1 MEIYFLHPKF
11 NVLGGAEQVL
21 LILCKEL
28 SLKGHVVKLITEE
41 KYLDSKINIP
51 VPLIKLRTRNIIAL
65 GSKKFKSRVF
75 GQVIS
80 NYLTEGSIL
89 CAQNFPSYWW
99 MYEAT
104 RSYEKRINTVLF
116 CHEPSRSWYFHKTDK
131 ELINFTKKDPKCINP
146 NLLKHVRKR
155 LKKINNKKTKK
166 NREFDRKIVESIK
179 LLISNS
185 GLTSQNIIS
194 VWGIK
199 SKICHPSTI
208 YDVRNDCQNFTK
220 REGIVFFVTK
230 ILTKNIFGVLDT
242 ISILVKQTTFN
253 QPIHIIGNI
262 QTPKILSYIKKN
274 QLNDFITVHGFVSDN
289 KKNQILQSVRMCIY
303 IPFDEPFGLV
313 PIESLSCGTPVVVS
327 NLGGFTEVIKN
338 GKTGIY
344 VNPLNPQEV
353 AEVISTYYGDIPKL
367 NAMSKAGLELV
378 QNNHLVKHFVDT
390 FESYLEEVVSN

>member
-41 KYLDSKINIP
+41 KYLDPKINIP

-65 GSKKFKSRVF
+65 GNKKFQSRVF

-89 CAQNFPSYWW
+89 CAQNFPSSWW
-99 MYEAT
+99 MYEAI
-104 RSYEKRINTVLF
+104 RSHNKISTVLL
-116 CHEPSRSWYFHKTDK
+116 CQEPSRLLYFHKTDQR
-131 ELINFTKKDPKCINP
+131 LINSIQKNQFIVNP
-146 NLLKHVRKR
+146 MISEYVKKR
-155 LKKINNKKTKK
+155 LIKIDKKKSKKIRAYDK
-166 NREFDRKIVESIK
+166 KIVENIG
-179 LLISNS
+179 LVISNS
-185 GLTSQNIIS
+185 KFTSQNIID

-199 SKICHPSTI
+199 PKICYPSTI
-208 YDVRNDCQNFTK
+208 YDLKNDCQNFTK
-220 REGIVFFVTK
+220 RKGIVFFVTK
-230 ILTKNIFGVLDT
+230 IYTKNIFGVLDT
-242 ISILVKQTTFN
+242 ISILVKQSTFN

-303 IPFDEPFGLV
+303 LPFDEPFGLV

-327 NLGGFTEVIKN
+327 NWGGFTEVINN

-344 VNPLNPQEV
+344 VNPFNPQEV
-353 AEVISTYYGDIPKL
+353 AEVISTYYGNIPKL

-378 QNNHLVKHFVDT
+378 QKNHLVKHFVDT